1 MDQKLQRSTRQIVNL
16 FGAAGDDVVLLV
28 LKGHLLVE
36 ERLNE
41 ILASYVAQPSVLE
54 RANLRY
60 HQLATFCEA
69 LFHSADQA
77 WVWESVRHLNT
88 LRNDLAHKL
97 ESAKRGQLI
106 ENFLKP
112 VDETQKTIG
121 LEPKEEEGLAERLRS
136 TLAFLLGVLE
146 NYPPEPAG

>member
-1 MDQKLQRSTRQIVNL
+1 MDQKTQRLIKQIGNL
-16 FGAAGDDVVLLV
+16 FEAAGDDVVLIV

-41 ILASYVAQPSVLE
+41 ILASYVAQPLALQRS
-54 RANLRY
+54 NLRY

-69 LFHSADQA
+69 LFHSVNRA
-77 WVWESVRHLNT
+77 WVWESVHHLNS

-97 ESAKRGQLI
+97 ESEKRGQLI

-112 VDETQKTIG
+112 
-121 LEPKEEEGLAERLRS
+121 L
-136 TLAFLLGVLE
+136 
-146 NYPPEPAG
+146 